1 MIKPLYNLIFVG
13 ILAISLGSCITTSK
27 INYFQQQQANSDSL
41 KIAKFKYTGPIFET
55 GDILDI
61 SIYTASKDVNELFAP
76 FSSQNIRTNQTYN
89 SGSPIQNGFTIDTLG
104 FIDVPTIG
112 KVKASG
118 KAKFELQEELRNLL
132 KEYIIDP
139 IVYVQLLNFKVSILG
154 DVKLPGIYQIPNE
167 RITLYEVIAL
177 AGDLNYSGNRKNVK
191 LIRTDNGMQK
201 EYVIDLTQSNHF
213 GKEYYYL
220 KQNDLLFVS
229 TTSVRLNQLNYA
241 QYYLPAISSLSLIVT
256 FLNLIKQ

>member
-1 MIKPLYNLIFVG
+1 
-13 ILAISLGSCITTSK
+13 
-27 INYFQQQQANSDSL
+27 
-41 KIAKFKYTGPIFET
+41 
-55 GDILDI
+55 
-61 SIYTASKDVNELFAP
+61 
-76 FSSQNIRTNQTYN
+76 
-89 SGSPIQNGFTIDTLG
+89 
-104 FIDVPTIG
+104 
-112 KVKASG
+112 
-118 KAKFELQEELRNLL
+118 
-132 KEYIIDP
+132 
-139 IVYVQLLNFKVSILG
+139 VSILG
-154 DVKLPGIYQIPNE
+154 DVKLPGIYQIPND